1 MYTDA
6 SPADLD
12 KTFSKDFKLNPKR
25 LIFEIINKYKLLRDN
40 DSHEVIYILEL
51 VCFDVD
57 NHQYLSWCVIINP
70 YVSWLSIVYDSFT
83 ILNW

>member
-12 KTFSKDFKLNPKR
+12 KTFSKDFKLNPKW

-40 DSHEVIYILEL
+40 H
-51 VCFDVD
+51 
-57 NHQYLSWCVIINP
+57 
-70 YVSWLSIVYDSFT
+70 
-83 ILNW
+83 